1 MVHKYRLTW
10 VRTAHSL
17 SPLKFVVGKFEFKAN
32 SERLM
37 EAVVRRHI
45 DSLPNP
51 EECSNFNLVEV
62 VVEEQVSSV
71 DLSFLRTASPK
82 R

>member
-1 MVHKYRLTW
+1 MVHRYRLTW
-10 VRTAHSL
+10 VRTVHSL

-51 EECSNFNLVEV
+51 EECSGFNLVEV
-62 VVEEQVSSV
+62 VVEEQVSSI